1 MLSVWLGASV
11 HGQVVAHA
19 FLSLI
24 CFPLSAPNPVR
35 RSYDLLDPAH
45 ESKSL
50 EELPRVILL
59 EGERG
64 AVHFKV
70 SSFFD
75 G

>member
-1 MLSVWLGASV
+1 MTLTVSLSN
-11 HGQVVAHA
+11 
-19 FLSLI
+19 
-24 CFPLSAPNPVR
+24 FPPAPRLNRLR
-35 RSYDLLDPAH
+35 RRYDLLDPAH

-70 SSFFD
+70 SSFCF
-75 G
+75 